1 MNIRAGYLNKNT
13 ATATAIM
20 SIFKC
25 VLISN
30 KYLKNKV
37 NRTTK
42 AQLLHSSYHHKI
54 ASFSNSKWQKRKDR
68 PSRFTNNGDMA
79 ESDNVTE

>member
-42 AQLLHSSYHHKI
+42 AQLFLSSNHHTLFPYHI
-54 ASFSNSKWQKRKDR
+54 L
-68 PSRFTNNGDMA
+68 GDKPA
-79 ESDNVTE
+79 KNDQTTEILPK